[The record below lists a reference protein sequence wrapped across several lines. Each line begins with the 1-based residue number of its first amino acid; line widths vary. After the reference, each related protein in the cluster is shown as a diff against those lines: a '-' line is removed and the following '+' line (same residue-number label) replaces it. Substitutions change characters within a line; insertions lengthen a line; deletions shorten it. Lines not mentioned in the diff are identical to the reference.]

1 MLSEDAQW
9 MLNRR
14 SLNIDLSARC
24 PLECLQCQRQFDWR
38 DKGEKSSLVR
48 YFNV

>member
-24 PLECLQCQRQFDWR
+24 PLECPGMA
-38 DKGEKSSLVR
+38 KTI
-48 YFNV
+48 